1 MRLLCVLT
9 FVCLTLIGRAAEWRN
24 ELFGCSANLPDS
36 PGWQPI
42 PAENSPGL
50 TVLVAMQQP
59 QKQAVFGINVLHNL
73 PTSNLRDDATVQSIE
88 KLLRGFGYQFIGR
101 STVSIAGR
109 EWVQFPVRAS
119 NNGQPLTGIIR
130 YTSANNQIYGVSLLR
145 GGGQEAAQDPEL
157 QAAGMSVRIANVE
170 PPAPSATSTPGGTPA
185 PGSSSIAT
193 TPGAPAPATTDKE
206 TTTTKADDGSV
217 KIGPITLTQPQL
229 RMAMYGG
236 AGLIVL
242 LILLKLIG
250 GAGGPPKRR

>member
-9 FVCLTLIGRAAEWRN
+9 FLCLTLIGQAAEWRN

-73 PTSNLRDDATVQSIE
+73 PTSNLRDDATIQAIE

-109 EWVQFPVRAS
+109 DWVQFPVRAS
-119 NNGQPLTGIIR
+119 NNGQALTGLIR

-170 PPAPSATSTPGGTPA
+170 PPAPSVTSTPGVTPA
-185 PGSSSIAT
+185 SPSVAT
-193 TPGAPAPATTDKE
+193 TPGAPAPSTTGKE
-206 TTTTKADDGSV
+206 IPTTEADNAPV

-236 AGLIVL
+236 AGLLVL

-250 GAGGPPKRR
+250 GAGSPPKRR